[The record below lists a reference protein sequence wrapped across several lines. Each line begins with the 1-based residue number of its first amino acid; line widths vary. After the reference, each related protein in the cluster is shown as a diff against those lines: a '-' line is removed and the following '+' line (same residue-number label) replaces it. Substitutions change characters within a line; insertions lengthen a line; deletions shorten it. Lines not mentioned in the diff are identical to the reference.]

1 MKAIKTKNSMKQL
14 IVTFSMLLF
23 LFTAGNLYSQQGG
36 VRQIL
41 RADINIGG
49 ASVNTLP
56 ASELGIEV
64 LQSIPAKFD
73 RKSLL
78 TYSIPMAKYVEIKL
92 YDKNGMKLSTLVSE
106 KQNAGTHQILN
117 FVELDGGIYYYQLTV
132 GTYSEIKK
140 IMLVN

>member
-23 LFTAGNLYSQQGG
+23 LFTAGNLYSQQSG
-36 VRQIL
+36 VRQIN
-41 RADINIGG
+41 RTDINIGG

-64 LQSIPAKFD
+64 LQSIPDKYD

-78 TYSIPMAKYVEIKL
+78 TYSITKGMYVEIKL
-92 YDKNGMKLSTLVSE
+92 YNKDGVKLGTLVSE
-106 KQNAGTHQILN
+106 KQNAGTHQIIDFSELN
-117 FVELDGGIYYYQLTV
+117 KGTYYYQLTI
-132 GTYSEIKK
+132 GTYTEIKK
-140 IMLVN
+140 IILVN